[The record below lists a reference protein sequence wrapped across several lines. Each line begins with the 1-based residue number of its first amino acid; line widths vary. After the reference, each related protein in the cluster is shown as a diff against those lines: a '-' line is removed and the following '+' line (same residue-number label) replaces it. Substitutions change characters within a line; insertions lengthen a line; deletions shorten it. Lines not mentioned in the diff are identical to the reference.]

1 MSYIKE
7 KQSYLEKNKLVVKV
21 MMFYIED
28 YEFLYTCIGLD
39 NYLVV
44 EDVEE
49 VIINLIDLQG
59 DSIHY
64 CPLTLA

>member
-1 MSYIKE
+1 
-7 KQSYLEKNKLVVKV
+7 
-21 MMFYIED
+21 MFYIED

-44 EDVEE
+44 EDIED
-49 VIINLIDLQG
+49 VIINLIDLQTYG
-59 DSIHY
+59 DNIHY